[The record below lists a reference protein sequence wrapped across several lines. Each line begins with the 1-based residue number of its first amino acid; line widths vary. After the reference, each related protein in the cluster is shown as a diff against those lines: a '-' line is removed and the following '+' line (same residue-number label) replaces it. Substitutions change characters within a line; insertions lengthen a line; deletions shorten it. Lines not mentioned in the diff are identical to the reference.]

1 LSLNFDP
8 AALPENGIGFS
19 VQLANLLSDNP
30 VPLAELANATKQN
43 EWEKPS
49 GASKGQENYS
59 YPKAISE
66 IPIPL

>member
-1 LSLNFDP
+1 
-8 AALPENGIGFS
+8 
-19 VQLANLLSDNP
+19 